1 MKEHSEEHYQKLIQS
16 LRRQRM
22 RLIVT
27 EYDKGIL
34 IKLLGER
41 GRELQKKK
49 QTEEEKKELQGCQ
62 RLIHQLAFGRN
73 DRQ

>member
-1 MKEHSEEHYQKLIQS
+1 
-16 LRRQRM
+16 M
-22 RLIVT
+22 RLILT

-49 QTEEEKKELQGCQ
+49 TNAEEKKELDSLQ
-62 RLIHQLAFGRN
+62 RVIHQLAFGRD
-73 DRQ
+73 DR

>member
-1 MKEHSEEHYQKLIQS
+1 
-16 LRRQRM
+16 M